1 MRNLTT
7 FILFLLAFTANARQI
22 SPDEAAAIASDFLNS
37 SSLQI
42 ANARRIGVKRARAK
56 SDTDGKFTSP
66 YYVFNGEG
74 NQGFVIISGDDR
86 AKKILG
92 YSDAGNFDFDN
103 LPPQLAAMLDQY
115 AEQIASLPESAA
127 ADPSWSAPPRDA
139 STEEGKLLETANWG
153 QGYPYNAQCPVIDG
167 VQCPTG
173 CVATAMAIVM
183 KYHNWPGTYDWDA
196 MPMEKISDNN
206 VHISKLMADIG
217 MAINME
223 YGPTESLAYSG
234 LISQIFYDT
243 FNYSYTAETIGLG
256 AGHISHEDWGV
267 LIKKE
272 IDANRPII
280 YIGSGIS
287 SHAFVL
293 DGYNSLNM
301 YHINWGWDA
310 SYNGYFDLSYLT
322 PYDGANFSDGQ
333 GMTIGIKPI
342 SNKETQYSKS
352 AYIDYG
358 YLHGTKCFHGFGLNP
373 EISDIKKGEEF
384 HMSYATLNVKPQ
396 TWFGVALIDKES
408 NIKQIIN
415 QEFCSNEHSDD
426 DSGFLHYLGEC
437 KGLIEVDINPEDK
450 LQLIAREDESSQWL
464 PVRGTLETPA
474 SCPVNDIRPQLC
486 HIDWKVVPG
495 IEIRYHHCNSTYEGI
510 IEDIAKG
517 TLLDIYAYSKNPGTV
532 TISINGLYKFSDISG
547 WEYGKIGSTA
557 GTYCIDDSLSIEVGF
572 IPASEYLD
580 LEVKTDIPGELES
593 KLDGYDLSKIKKLK
607 IEGLIDNRDFVFIR
621 TYLSKL
627 ETIDISKCKITEY
640 EKFKSDHLPNSAF
653 SGMWLSNVKLPQINV
668 IEEMAFSGLN
678 RLYDIELPKSVCK
691 IEENAFYF
699 CANLKRIVFKN
710 PVPFE
715 GTKNSLPD
723 WLYADGFIVVPKG
736 SIEAYKNAP
745 YAEECYRRI
754 LEGELVPATAIKLS
768 KINPTDELNAFFV
781 LSENFK
787 IEFEPENSTDYV
799 VWASDDHDIST
810 ANIYA
815 TDNNLVCSICG
826 RNEESKKQTT
836 LYIQSSSG
844 ASNKYIVNSIPP
856 ISSFTISDSILCLNQ
871 GEEYTLVH
879 QINPCEYPVGWMSDN
894 YDVASVDLEGKIT
907 AHNAGEAIITGS
919 CEDAYGVHTLSCHV
933 TVRKP
938 AKGDSNANGT
948 VNIADAVNTANYA
961 VGIEVE
967 NFCFEAADINEDNR
981 ITLSD
986 ASGTVTILLESPV
999 EEAVP
1004 AMFKVS
1010 DKSVADGRDGLVI
1023 DDYVAMA
1030 DRSSSVFVSLDNTT
1044 DYVALQADVT
1054 VPEGMTLNTVKPGKR
1069 IGAGH
1074 SLMTR
1079 RVDERTM
1086 RIALFNPNNVP
1097 FANNDEP
1104 ILELVVKG
1112 DNAHSGDI
1120 EIRNIIAS
1128 DAKAGEYRLQSMGGH
1143 CLGTTAIGAGKG
1155 DGIGIGTG
1163 GKAIHIHNAQGQEI
1177 AIYSLDGRMVS
1188 RFTATSEHESRRVDA
1203 GLYIVTVGNETF
1215 TLIVK

>member
-1 MRNLTT
+1 MKDGDRYRFLRFSIFNQQPTRGRPRHRDKMRNLTT

-183 KYHNWPGTYDWDA
+183 KYHNWPEAYDWDK

-206 VHISKLMADIG
+206 AHISKLMADIG
-217 MAINME
+217 TSINME

-243 FNYSYTAETIGLG
+243 FDYSYTAETIGLG
-256 AGHISHEDWGV
+256 AGHISHDDWIV

-301 YHINWGWDA
+301 YHINWGWDTF
-310 SYNGYFDLSYLT
+310 YNGYFDLSYLT
-322 PYDGANFSDGQ
+322 PYDGADFSDGQ

-342 SNKETQYSKS
+342 SNQEIQYSKS

-358 YLHGTKCFHGFGLNP
+358 YLHGINCFHGLGLNP
-373 EISDIKKGEEF
+373 EISDIQKGEEF

-396 TWFGVALIDKES
+396 TWFGIALIDKEQ
-408 NIKQIIN
+408 NIKQIIH

-426 DSGFLHYLGEC
+426 DSGFMHYLGES

-474 SCPVNDIRPQLC
+474 SCPVNDIRPKLC
-486 HIDWKVVPG
+486 HIDWKIVPG

-510 IEDIAKG
+510 IENIAKG

-532 TISINGLYKFSDISG
+532 TISINGRYKFSDISE

-580 LEVKTDIPGELES
+580 LEVKTDIPGEVES

-607 IEGLIDNRDFVFIR
+607 IEGLIDNRDFIFIR

-640 EKFKSDHLPNSAF
+640 EEFKSDHLPNSAF
-653 SGMWLSNVKLPQINV
+653 SGMWLSNIKLPQINV

-678 RLYDIELPKSVCK
+678 KLYDIELPKSVYR
-691 IEENAFYF
+691 IEENAFYY

-715 GTKNSLPD
+715 GTENSLPG
-723 WLYADGFIVVPKG
+723 WLYTYGFIVVPKG

-745 YAEECYRRI
+745 YAEVCYRRI

-781 LSENFK
+781 QSQHFEIK
-787 IEFEPENSTDYV
+787 FEPENSTDYV
-799 VWASDDHDIST
+799 FGASDNRDIAT
-810 ANIYA
+810 ADIFA
-815 TDNNLVCSICG
+815 TENNLVCSICG
-826 RNEESKKQTT
+826 RNEETKTQTT

-844 ASNKYIVNSIPP
+844 ASNKYTVNSIPL

-871 GEEYTLVH
+871 GEEYTLTY

-894 YDVASVDLEGKIT
+894 YDVASVDLGGKIT
-907 AHNAGEAIITGS
+907 AHNAGEAIITGF
-919 CEDAYGVHTLSCHV
+919 CQDASGVHTLSCHV
-933 TVRKP
+933 TVNP
-938 AKGDSNANGT
+938 
-948 VNIADAVNTANYA
+948 VL
-961 VGIEVE
+961 VE
-967 NFCFEAADINEDNR
+967 
-981 ITLSD
+981 S
-986 ASGTVTILLESPV
+986 
-999 EEAVP
+999 
-1004 AMFKVS
+1004 
-1010 DKSVADGRDGLVI
+1010 
-1023 DDYVAMA
+1023 
-1030 DRSSSVFVSLDNTT
+1030 
-1044 DYVALQADVT
+1044 
-1054 VPEGMTLNTVKPGKR
+1054 MTLNREKWNCKVGESLTLSATVLPGNATDKAIVWTSSNEDIATVDDNGNVSTHAVGEATITASATDGSR
-1069 IGAGH
+1069 VSASCH
-1074 SLMTR
+1074 VTVNPVLAESLTLSPDSWSGTEGETFQITATVMPDNATDKTIEWTTSDAAVAT
-1079 RVDERTM
+1079 VDE
-1086 RIALFNPNNVP
+1086 AG
-1097 FANNDEP
+1097 
-1104 ILELVVKG
+1104 VV
-1112 DNAHSGDI
+1112 SVL
-1120 EIRNIIAS
+1120 
-1128 DAKAGEYRLQSMGGH
+1128 KAGSCVIMASTVDGSGVSAECIITGASGIDSMFADGVKVDVYNTNGVLLKRG
-1143 CLGTTAIGAGKG
+1143 CGK
-1155 DGIGIGTG
+1155 TEL
-1163 GKAIHIHNAQGQEI
+1163 K
-1177 AIYSLDGRMVS
+1177 SLAPGV
-1188 RFTATSEHESRRVDA
+1188 
-1203 GLYIVTVGNETF
+1203 YIVRDKNKAKT
-1215 TLIVK
+1215 IIIY